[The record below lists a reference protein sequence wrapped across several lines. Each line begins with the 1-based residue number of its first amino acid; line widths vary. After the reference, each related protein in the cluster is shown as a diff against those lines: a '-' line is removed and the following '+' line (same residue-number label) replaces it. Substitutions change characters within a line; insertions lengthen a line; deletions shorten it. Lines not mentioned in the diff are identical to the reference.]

1 VRFGGAKSHCY
12 RFERNEWGPRI
23 SIAKGLGAGPL
34 ITRKPETR
42 RTHFS
47 DVGGVLS
54 AAVTKRHGSYGAS
67 RGIVARRFHVCEMGT
82 RTFA

>member
-1 VRFGGAKSHCY
+1 MR
-12 RFERNEWGPRI
+12 WGPRI
-23 SIAKGLGAGPL
+23 SSAKGLGAGPL

-54 AAVTKRHGSYGAS
+54 AAVTKRQWSYGAR
-67 RGIVARRFHVCEMGT
+67 RGILARRFHVCEKGT
-82 RTFA
+82 RTLV